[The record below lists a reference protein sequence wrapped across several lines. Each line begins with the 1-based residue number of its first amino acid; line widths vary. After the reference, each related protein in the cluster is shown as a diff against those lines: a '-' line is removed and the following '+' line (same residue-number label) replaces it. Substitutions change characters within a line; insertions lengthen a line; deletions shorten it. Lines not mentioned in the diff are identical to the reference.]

1 MEIFEKLKFGVIFSL
16 ILFVMA
22 CSAVSGL
29 PLQEKYSVTN
39 ITEEIKNDSTSTI
52 IPIMGEMVLIPAG
65 TFQMGCD
72 PKHNGGMECKFTELP
87 LHTVYLDTYSIGKYE
102 ITNEQ
107 FAQCVLAGICKNN
120 FWEDISPSKYPVN
133 KVSWE
138 QADAFCTWIGM
149 RLPTEAEW
157 EKAARGNSDT
167 RAFPWGDQSPDC
179 TLANYTETCVGEE
192 VEVGSYPAGSSPYGV
207 MDMAGNV
214 EEWVNDWVII
224 MEAQI
229 MRFNDKSFKN
239 YYSYSPTNN
248 PQGISS
254 GITQFKGVRGGSY
267 YRGDSRVAARSDAFF
282 MGISYPIG
290 FRCAES
296 SGS

>member
-1 MEIFEKLKFGVIFSL
+1 MKKAEKIKYGVIISL
-16 ILFVMA
+16 VEFVMA
-22 CSAVSGL
+22 CSIVSGL
-29 PLQEKYSVTN
+29 PLQENNSETN
-39 ITEEIKNDSTSTI
+39 ITEGINNDSTSTI

-87 LHTVYLDTYSIGKYE
+87 LHKVYLDAYSIGKYE

-107 FAQCVLAGICKNN
+107 FAQCVSAGICKTN
-120 FWEDISPSKYPVN
+120 FMVDYSPANFPVES
-133 KVSWE
+133 VSWE
-138 QADAFCTWIGM
+138 QADTYCTWIGM

-179 TLANYTETCVGEE
+179 TLANYTEICTGET
-192 VEVGSYPAGSSPYGV
+192 VEVGGYPAGSSPYGV

-224 MEAQI
+224 MEVQI
-229 MRFNDKSFKN
+229 MRYNDKNFLN

-267 YRGDSRVAARSDAFF
+267 YRGDSRVAARSDEHFTS
-282 MGISYPIG
+282 ISGPIG

-296 SGS
+296 LGP